1 MNILAIVI
9 TALLSAL
16 LSALLVMSFLASPL
30 NAIKDYIINDMYFD
44 LSSKRLNLMFWRELA
59 NLRGDKDYEDKFKEM
74 LAEIKLLEKLSKQ

>member
-9 TALLSAL
+9 TAFLSAL
-16 LSALLVMSFLASPL
+16 LSALLVMSLLASPM

-59 NLRGDKDYEDKFKEM
+59 NLRGDKDHEDKFKEM